1 MVCPKDLKKYAVFM
15 SPMVGYCYLTL
26 AGWYCYEFELGGT
39 DVYWPIIVLPPVV
52 FLCLAFFIYRGRV
65 KEGAKLI
72 YGELAAP
79 LLVGFI
85 GFLIISIPLFTSVD
99 GLTSISAGNNDIAHS
114 AGISRYLKEFARSD
128 TVGFLGQIDVFKKSA
143 EKDYFGGSLS
153 TAFASSMLSLEPYQL
168 QSMSLHIFFLFSIFL
183 VYALA
188 RDWFRYNRHA
198 AIGITALYGLSPVM
212 YYTIYHGYQGQ
223 MIATGL
229 ALCMFLVHFEAIS
242 NCQKISH
249 YYTYFPLAVLLNWG
263 VSLTY
268 PQMLSFIY
276 APIAVY
282 LLLVASYKRS
292 RSLALRWIY
301 FVLIT
306 LVITFILSPDR
317 AKVLVSSLILKSRAN
332 FGWFIPWISPDTF
345 FGLTTM
351 KNLSLQSH
359 TGPMRYIL
367 STPLIIIMALG
378 FVNAYKA
385 DGKLFLLAGSSV
397 FVIVIGYIIL
407 AFIGRIEGS
416 WGGYKSYKLLSFFLP
431 LVLLSSL
438 MLFRKLEFTLQD
450 QIRDP
455 LPLLLS
461 MLVGCNLYSSYKI
474 STQMST
480 FHRSVSKDMADLKN
494 IENLSSVQSINIL
507 GTDWWDILWQANF
520 VMRKKLYFQTTTYGG
535 YFSSALMGEWDLERL
550 GGAANDILRIVGFD
564 EGETIPVNSTYVL
577 RKAGALR
584 ALLGRG
590 WYDSEGGHR
599 WTGKGSDVSSIIFQS
614 PSDNLAIDLRAM
626 YWPLDPNN
634 RISIYLNGDKLVD
647 CFDNRFCYINDM
659 ILSRG
664 PNALELRTSSPPA
677 PPGTHDRRRLGYAF
691 TAIVISPAIS
701 DTRGRVLSPR
711 RSMSGS
717 CLTLP
722 G

>member
-1 MVCPKDLKKYAVFM
+1 
-15 SPMVGYCYLTL
+15 
-26 AGWYCYEFELGGT
+26 
-39 DVYWPIIVLPPVV
+39 
-52 FLCLAFFIYRGRV
+52 
-65 KEGAKLI
+65 
-72 YGELAAP
+72 
-79 LLVGFI
+79 
-85 GFLIISIPLFTSVD
+85 
-99 GLTSISAGNNDIAHS
+99 
-114 AGISRYLKEFARSD
+114 
-128 TVGFLGQIDVFKKSA
+128 
-143 EKDYFGGSLS
+143 
-153 TAFASSMLSLEPYQL
+153 
-168 QSMSLHIFFLFSIFL
+168 MSLHIFFLFSIFL

-351 KNLSLQSH
+351 KNFSLQSH

-378 FVNAYKA
+378 FVNTYKA

-397 FVIVIGYIIL
+397 FVIVIG
-407 AFIGRIEGS
+407 S
-416 WGGYKSYKLLSFFLP
+416 
-431 LVLLSSL
+431 
-438 MLFRKLEFTLQD
+438 
-450 QIRDP
+450 
-455 LPLLLS
+455 
-461 MLVGCNLYSSYKI
+461 
-474 STQMST
+474 
-480 FHRSVSKDMADLKN
+480 
-494 IENLSSVQSINIL
+494 
-507 GTDWWDILWQANF
+507 
-520 VMRKKLYFQTTTYGG
+520 
-535 YFSSALMGEWDLERL
+535 
-550 GGAANDILRIVGFD
+550 
-564 EGETIPVNSTYVL
+564 NS
-577 RKAGALR
+577 
-584 ALLGRG
+584 
-590 WYDSEGGHR
+590 
-599 WTGKGSDVSSIIFQS
+599 
-614 PSDNLAIDLRAM
+614 
-626 YWPLDPNN
+626 
-634 RISIYLNGDKLVD
+634 
-647 CFDNRFCYINDM
+647 
-659 ILSRG
+659 
-664 PNALELRTSSPPA
+664 
-677 PPGTHDRRRLGYAF
+677 
-691 TAIVISPAIS
+691 
-701 DTRGRVLSPR
+701 
-711 RSMSGS
+711 
-717 CLTLP
+717 
-722 G
+722 